1 MKTSLVV
8 DDSRVIRKVACRILK
23 DLAFETFEAEDGA
36 TALMRCRGQMPD
48 MILLDWNTPQSNGV
62 DFLKALRSETRGNH
76 PIVVLCTTE
85 NDAVRILRIQYGP
98 GEKSVMHSHP
108 DGVVIYLTDA
118 ETKMTFPDGTTV
130 ANSGK
135 AGTVQ
140 AAPGG
145 PHLPQNTG
153 SKAMELLLVEF
164 KTKPA
169 AP

>member
-1 MKTSLVV
+1 MKTCLVV

-85 NDAVRILRIQYGP
+85 NDVVRISEALNAGA
-98 GEKSVMHSHP
+98 
-108 DGVVIYLTDA
+108 DDFVIKPFDRGILEAKLA
-118 ETKMTFPDGTTV
+118 EVGLAEPR
-130 ANSGK
+130 
-135 AGTVQ
+135 
-140 AAPGG
+140 
-145 PHLPQNTG
+145 
-153 SKAMELLLVEF
+153 
-164 KTKPA
+164 
-169 AP
+169 